1 MPDIL
6 CKIKIHCPEVS
17 FQDLGNIQ
25 HRQGRSTGRKASLTL
40 EAALTVPLFLLA
52 LVAVICMM
60 DVYRI
65 QAEVKT
71 SLSES
76 ARELGMYAAAAQ
88 GDGKSS
94 ADTLSTAACILYSS
108 QKLPEM
114 KDHIR
119 VSLLRSAY
127 RNHTV
132 ILQADI
138 FYTLPVGV
146 GPWKTILLKNM
157 ASAGAWVGNGGER
170 EWSTA
175 DNSYEEMVYI
185 TETESV
191 YHTSSAC
198 THIRLSVHAGLLTS
212 VARMRNDYGECYE
225 SCSKCNGEASAGTV
239 YYTEK
244 GDCYHSDPGCSS
256 LKRTVRLVKKTEAEG
271 KSMCTRCRQREEQ
284 K

>member
-1 MPDIL
+1 MPGIPGR
-6 CKIKIHCPEVS
+6 IKNCCPEVS
-17 FQDLGNIQ
+17 FQDLGNCQ
-25 HRQGRSTGRKASLTL
+25 YRQDGSWGRKASLTL

-52 LVAVICMM
+52 MVAVICMM
-60 DVYRI
+60 DIYRI

-76 ARELGMYAAAAQ
+76 ARELGMYASAVQ
-88 GDGKSS
+88 GNGQSS
-94 ADTLSTAACILYSS
+94 ENVLSTAACILYSS

-114 KDHIR
+114 GDQIQ
-119 VSLLRSAY
+119 VSLLRSAF
-127 RNHTV
+127 RNHTI

-138 FYTLPVGV
+138 YYTLPVGF
-146 GPWKTILLKNM
+146 GPWKTLLLKNR

-170 EWSTA
+170 EWGTTGG
-175 DNSYEEMVYI
+175 DYEEMVYI

-191 YHTSSAC
+191 YHTSSSC
-198 THIRLSVHAGLLTS
+198 THIRLSVHAGLLSS
-212 VARMRNDYGECYE
+212 VAEMRNGYGECYE
-225 SCSKCNGEASAGTV
+225 SCSRCKGDASAGTV

-271 KSMCTRCRQREEQ
+271 KAMCTRCRQREE
-284 K
+284 